1 MGYTFNLYDFT
12 FILKG
17 VGITIVLC
25 SITMI
30 LSLAAAFLIGI
41 FRALQSNIIVVR
53 VVKQALTVLIGVLRG
68 TPLMLQLMFLFFG
81 LPFVGVNLSP
91 TTAAVL
97 GLSVYSTAYLAEIV
111 RTGIESIA
119 KDQWDGA
126 AALGFSYLQTMQAVI
141 LPQAVR
147 IMIPP
152 TVSFFLG
159 LIKDSSLCAVIGFV
173 ELARAGRMIVEKTH
187 ESLLVFSVVAL
198 LYFLICYPISR
209 VSQRLEKQLES

>member
-1 MGYTFNLYDFT
+1 MGYTFNLNDFT
-12 FILKG
+12 FILEG
-17 VGITIVLC
+17 MGITVVLC
-25 SITMI
+25 SVTMV
-30 LSLAAAFLIGI
+30 LSLAAAFCLGV
-41 FRALQSNIIVVR
+41 FRALASKLLVIRLVQLV
-53 VVKQALTVLIGVLRG
+53 LTLLIGVLRG

-91 TTAAVL
+91 ATSAVL

-111 RTGIESIA
+111 RTGIESVA

-126 AALGFSYLQTMQAVI
+126 AALGFTYLQTMRAVI

-173 ELARAGRMIVEKTH
+173 ELARAGRIIVEKTH
-187 ESLLVFSVVAL
+187 QSLLIFSIVAL
-198 LYFLICYPISR
+198 LYFVICYPISR
-209 VSQRLEKQLES
+209 WSQRLEKQLES

>member
-1 MGYTFNLYDFT
+1 MGYTFNLNDFT
-12 FILKG
+12 FILEG
-17 VGITIVLC
+17 MGITVVLC
-25 SITMI
+25 SVTMV
-30 LSLAAAFLIGI
+30 LSLAAAFCLGV
-41 FRALQSNIIVVR
+41 FRALASKLLVIRLIQLL
-53 VVKQALTVLIGVLRG
+53 LTLLIGVLRG

-91 TTAAVL
+91 ATSAVL

-111 RTGIESIA
+111 RTGIESVA

-126 AALGFSYLQTMQAVI
+126 AALGFTYLQTMRAVI

-173 ELARAGRMIVEKTH
+173 ELARAGRIIVEKTH
-187 ESLLVFSVVAL
+187 QSLLIFSLVAL
-198 LYFLICYPISR
+198 LYFVICYPISR
-209 VSQRLEKQLES
+209 WSQRLEKQLES